1 MSTPNRGADTYLED
15 LITALH
21 EHAAGLHADT
31 AAVDLIARHRI
42 WLTRA
47 QFEPYIRTRR
57 PHLTA
62 APNALIQ
69 WRKAV
74 AALTAGHLAASTSEA
89 AVLRI
94 AASLGA
100 NIPIRLR
107 QVLGGLDRANI
118 ALVTDAITHAN
129 GTNTGAAHSEGH
141 HR

>member
-1 MSTPNRGADTYLED
+1 MSTPNRAADTYLDD

-31 AAVDLIARHRI
+31 AAVDLIARHRV
-42 WLTRA
+42 WLARD

-57 PHLTA
+57 PHPTA
-62 APNALIQ
+62 APEAHIQ

-74 AALTAGHLAASTSEA
+74 AALTNGHLACSTSEA
-89 AVLRI
+89 AILRI

-107 QVLGGLDRANI
+107 QVLGGLDRRNI

-129 GTNTGAAHSEGH
+129 GTNTGAAHHEGH